1 MSFKHRKVMLK
12 LMEYLIEIKY
22 LQFYAQMIAYLNCT
36 AIDSDVIK
44 IFNRKIVIIFLPTR

>member
-1 MSFKHRKVMLK
+1 MLK

-44 IFNRKIVIIFLPTR
+44 IFKRKIVIIFLPTR